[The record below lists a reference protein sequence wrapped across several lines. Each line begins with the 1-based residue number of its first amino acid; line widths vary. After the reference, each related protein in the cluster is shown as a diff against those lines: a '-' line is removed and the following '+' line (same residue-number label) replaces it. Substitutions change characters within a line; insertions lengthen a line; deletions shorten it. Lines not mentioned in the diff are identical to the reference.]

1 MKEAGH
7 GEEACRGQNDQGYKP
22 GGVRQGRVKFMKWPG
37 DWQEGTQQVHNK
49 CLLSWQ
55 LIGTA

>member
-37 DWQEGTQQVHNK
+37 DWQEGTQQVHNS
-49 CLLSWQ
+49 LLNE
-55 LIGTA
+55 